1 MKNLVVL
8 FALAAILAS
17 GCIGS
22 QLSEFGGEVAPS
34 SATYDNA
41 AYEAAPLSQGAISS
55 GSQYMTKESDI
66 RIKVAE
72 GTLQAKFDSTKTI
85 LRDNGA
91 QLTDV
96 NYYEYSDR
104 KEYRITVKVPPVKF
118 DAINERL
125 KSVGEVKDMSVSLED
140 VTKQYTDLDTRIKN
154 RELELD
160 RLYVLYNR
168 SDNISDLLDVEREI
182 TRVETDLEL
191 LKQAKQSLVARIE
204 LSTITVAMYEEKPA
218 TQQIMPS
225 MEGLGSLFFGALAV
239 AVSLVVALTGFLLPL
254 ILAVAVLWLVY
265 RKIRGGPAKPRKPEH
280 GQIPPPQ

>member
-22 QLSEFGGEVAPS
+22 QLSEFGGETAPPSALYDDAAYKAAPS
-34 SATYDNA
+34 SEVGQSAD
-41 AYEAAPLSQGAISS
+41 
-55 GSQYMTKESDI
+55 SQYLTKESDI

-140 VTKQYTDLDTRIKN
+140 VAKQYTDLDTRIKN

-191 LKQAKQSLVARIE
+191 LKQAKQSLVSRIE

-265 RKIRGGPAKPRKPEH
+265 RKIRGGQAKPRKPEH
-280 GQIPPPQ
+280 GQIPLPQ